1 MVDKILSIQNTSIE
15 TLGNLRD
22 LMENDGYEISTIQ
35 AGIDDIPIDPR
46 QYSAIIILGGY
57 MSVYDNLT
65 YLNAEQELIRKAHK
79 NRVPI
84 LGICLGSQLIAQAL
98 GGRVYKGK
106 KKEIGWHDVTINSN
120 GLADIFK
127 GTSSERIRVFQWHG
141 DTYDLPNTSKLLAYS
156 NMYPQAFRIDSIIGI
171 LFHLEVNYNM
181 IRQWTEEYI
190 SEIKEENLSIEDIL
204 TDKKKE
210 FENLLN
216 SCKIVY
222 SNFSKIVTSN

>member
-1 MVDKILSIQNTSIE
+1 MVNKILSIQNTSIE

-22 LMENDGYEISTIQ
+22 FMENDGYEISTIQ

-127 GTSSERIRVFQWHG
+127 GTNSERIRVFQWHR

-156 NMYPQAFRIDSIIGI
+156 DMYPQAFRIDSIIGI

-222 SNFSKIVTSN
+222 SNFSKIVNSN

>member
-1 MVDKILSIQNTSIE
+1 MVNKILSIQNTSIE

-22 LMENDGYEISTIQ
+22 FMENDGYEISTIQ

-127 GTSSERIRVFQWHG
+127 GTNSERIRVFQWHR

-222 SNFSKIVTSN
+222 SNFSKIVNSN